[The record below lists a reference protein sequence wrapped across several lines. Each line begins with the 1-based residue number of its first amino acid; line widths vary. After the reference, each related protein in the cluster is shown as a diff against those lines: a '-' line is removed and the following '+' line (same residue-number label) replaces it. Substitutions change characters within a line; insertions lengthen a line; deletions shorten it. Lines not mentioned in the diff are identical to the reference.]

1 MRVNLRIEPR
11 EQFRPY
17 LNRTER
23 WSCLVAHRRAGKTVA
38 CIQDLIK
45 KALESDKPQ
54 PRLAYIAPTYSQAKD
69 VAWSYLKQYTFQ
81 IPDIDKSE
89 SELAVTFPTN
99 GGRIRLYGAEN
110 YDRLRGLYLDGVI
123 IDEAGDI
130 DPRAW
135 PEVIRPALSDR
146 QGWATFIGTPKG
158 RNAFYDIYKRARS
171 DDAWYDVMLRASQT
185 GILPEAEL
193 ADARQTLTEEQY
205 AQEYECSF
213 DAAVVGAYYGREIAR
228 AETEGRIR
236 KLLHD
241 RNADVFACWD
251 LGIGDNMAIWTGQL
265 VGQEWHWL
273 NYYENK
279 GHGLDHYVSWL
290 KALPYDVHENYLPH
304 DAEAR
309 ELQTGKS
316 RREYLQGRGL
326 KCRVVGRHIVD
337 DGINAARSRFNRMY
351 FDVDGCAQGIDC
363 LRMYRAEFDDKHGV
377 LKPKPLHNWAS
388 HGADA
393 FRTGVMGVNDRPQQH
408 RQSIASDYDPF
419 GYRPPMHRQTDAGMD
434 YDPFN
439 NRL

>member
-1 MRVNLRIEPR
+1 VRVNLHIEPR

-17 LNRTER
+17 LNRQKR

-45 KALESDKPQ
+45 QAIESEKPQ

-69 VAWSYLKQYTFQ
+69 VAWSYLKQYTFE
-81 IPDIDKSE
+81 IPGIDKSE
-89 SELAVTFPTN
+89 SELAITFPTN

-158 RNAFYDIYKRARS
+158 RNAFYDIYKRSEA
-171 DDAWYDVMLRASQT
+171 DTEGWYSVMLRASQT

-193 ADARQTLTEEQY
+193 ADARLTLTEEQY

-213 DAAVVGAYYGREIAR
+213 DAAVIGAYFGKDVAT
-228 AETEGRIR
+228 AEAEGRVR
-236 KLLHD
+236 KVLYD
-241 RNADVFACWD
+241 RSADVFACWD
-251 LGIGDNMAIWTGQL
+251 LGIGDNMALWTGQL
-265 VGQEWHWL
+265 IGQEWHWL

-290 KALPYDVHENYLPH
+290 KALPYDVVENYVPH

-316 RREYLQGRGL
+316 RRQYLEGRGL
-326 KCRVVGRHIVD
+326 RCRVVKRHIVD
-337 DGINAARSRFNRMY
+337 DGISAVRSRFNRMY
-351 FDVDGCAQGIDC
+351 FDAEGCAKGIDC

-377 LKPKPLHNWAS
+377 LKTKPLHDWSS

-393 FRTGVMGVNDRPQQH
+393 FRTGVMGVYDRPAQQ
-408 RQSIASDYDPF
+408 RQAIANDYDPF
-419 GYRPPMHRQTDAGMD
+419 KTEQIRVRQRETGMD
-434 YDPFN
+434 YSP
-439 NRL
+439 L